1 MSKATGISVAKIAS
15 RVMAGEKL
23 SKFNLNK
30 KNKNSFAIKEAVFP
44 FNKFPEVDVLLG
56 PEMKSTGEA
65 MGFDNNFGL
74 SFAKSQIASNNTI
87 PLKGN
92 AFISVKD
99 RDKDKILNNAKK
111 LIKFGFSLY
120 ATSGTARYLI
130 TNGVRCKKVNK
141 VSQGSPHIVEKLNKK
156 NISLVINTTEGKD
169 SISDSFSLRR
179 TSLINKIP
187 YFTTIAA
194 ANACLESIEALKKY
208 PIKVRALQDN

>member
-1 MSKATGISVAKIAS
+1 MAKALKVIGLINIQFAIKENEIFVLEVNPRASRTVPFVSKATGISVAKIAS

-92 AFISVKD
+92 VFISVKD

-111 LIKFGFSLY
+111 LIKFGFSLLLPLELQDI
-120 ATSGTARYLI
+120 LI
-130 TNGVRCKKVNK
+130 TNGVRCKKN
-141 VSQGSPHIVEKLNKK
+141 
-156 NISLVINTTEGKD
+156 
-169 SISDSFSLRR
+169 
-179 TSLINKIP
+179 
-187 YFTTIAA
+187 
-194 ANACLESIEALKKY
+194 
-208 PIKVRALQDN
+208 